1 MNYLKC
7 AVCIVILWLIFASLP
22 RHFSWTTPRSTRTS
36 ETLKPEADDSDAVI
50 QIESQPE
57 DQGFI
62 EKWSQSHPQ
71 NQESQEEDPLSAGH
85 ADYFHSDQ
93 PDYFGKGQQKPAIE
107 DHWGM
112 DKTKSI
118 GH

>member
-1 MNYLKC
+1 MNYFKC
-7 AVCIVILWLIFASLP
+7 AVCIVLLCFILGSL
-22 RHFSWTTPRSTRTS
+22 RTRLHWTSAHSTQTS
-36 ETLKPEADDSDAVI
+36 EATKAEVDDSDEAI
-50 QIESQPE
+50 QDESQPE
-57 DQGFI
+57 DRMFI

-71 NQESQEEDPLSAGH
+71 NQEAQEEDPFSAGH
-85 ADYFHSDQ
+85 EDYFHSDQ

-118 GH
+118 RH